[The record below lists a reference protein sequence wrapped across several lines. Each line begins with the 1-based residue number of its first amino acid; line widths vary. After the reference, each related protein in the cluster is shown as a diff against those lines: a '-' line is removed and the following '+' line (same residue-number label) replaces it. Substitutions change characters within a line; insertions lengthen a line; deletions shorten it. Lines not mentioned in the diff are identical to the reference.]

1 MQGTLD
7 FDDTTLPRRT
17 RLRLW
22 LRRAG
27 YSSLAA
33 LAKDMGV
40 HHTYPGKLLV
50 SRTEA
55 ITPQWR
61 AWLVERGCPEGVI
74 GVD

>member
-1 MQGTLD
+1 LV
-7 FDDTTLPRRT
+7 FDDSCLPRRA
-17 RLRLW
+17 RLKLW

-50 SRTEA
+50 ARTEP
-55 ITPQWR
+55 ITPEWR
-61 AWLVERGCPEGVI
+61 EWLMERGCPEGLL
-74 GVD
+74 